1 MSTLA
6 FVFAR
11 GGSKGLPRKNI
22 KNLNGKPLL
31 VHSIDLAKEIKEISG
46 IFVSTEDE
54 DIAFIAKDAGAE
66 VIKRPDHLAR
76 DDTPELLAW
85 KHGLETIKKNKIEC
99 TKFVSIPTT
108 APLRKA
114 DDVQACLDL
123 FDESADVVITVSESH
138 RNPFFNMVSM
148 DHENYVKILNKNDD
162 RYYRRQDVPTTY
174 DVTTVAYVSSPEFI
188 MSTNN
193 LFEGRVKAVKI
204 PKERSIDID
213 DEMDFR
219 IAEMML
225 KNER

>member
-1 MSTLA
+1 
-6 FVFAR
+6 
-11 GGSKGLPRKNI
+11 
-22 KNLNGKPLL
+22 
-31 VHSIDLAKEIKEISG
+31 
-46 IFVSTEDE
+46 
-54 DIAFIAKDAGAE
+54 
-66 VIKRPDHLAR
+66 
-76 DDTPELLAW
+76 
-85 KHGLETIKKNKIEC
+85 
-99 TKFVSIPTT
+99 
-108 APLRKA
+108 
-114 DDVQACLDL
+114 
-123 FDESADVVITVSESH
+123 
-138 RNPFFNMVSM
+138 M